1 MRWTHIVAAGL
12 LGGLALMTSA
22 CSTGYGYSGVGL
34 GVGSGGYYDDP
45 YSGYGYGGYGYAP
58 SYYGWNDAFYYPGT
72 GVYVYDRYRRP
83 YRWNDNQQRYWQ
95 QRRGG
100 YAGRDVRDNWRDFRR
115 DVGRARRDYR
125 GDLRANRDA
134 YRSGTITRDQFRQ
147 GRRDARQEY
156 RGDVRR
162 DYRELRRENRAEGY
176 RTPRL
181 DRGPNRG
188 SGDRGAAPRRGERP
202 R

>member
-1 MRWTHIVAAGL
+1 
-12 LGGLALMTSA
+12 MTSA
-22 CSTGYGYSGVGL
+22 CSTGYGYSGVGF

-45 YSGYGYGGYGYAP
+45 YGGYGYGGYGYAP
-58 SYYGWNDAFYYPGT
+58 SYYGWNDGFYYPGT

-83 YRWNDNQQRYWQ
+83 FRWNGNQQRYWQ

-100 YAGRDVRDNWRDFRR
+100 YGGRDVRDNWQGFRR
-115 DVGRARRDYR
+115 DVGRERRDHR

-134 YRSGTITRDQFRQ
+134 YRDGTITRDQFRQ

-162 DYRELRRENRAEGY
+162 EYREMRRENRAEGY
-176 RTPRL
+176 RAPRPDRS
-181 DRGPNRG
+181 DRGPG
-188 SGDRGAAPRRGERP
+188 PRRGERP